1 MLWTTTLWWI
11 YYEAT
16 PPYEGPWY
24 DDESNECDE
33 QGNRLDE
40 YGNRLV
46 DSEEEDDE
54 DVAAEDVHRTTGD
67 GCPPPKV
74 EELDEWEGLSDWE
87 EEEQTW

>member
-1 MLWTTTLWWI
+1 
-11 YYEAT
+11 
-16 PPYEGPWY
+16 
-24 DDESNECDE
+24 
-33 QGNRLDE
+33 
-40 YGNRLV
+40 V